1 MGAGEGRVGRAS
13 CVPSYNSSARKVNRR
28 RFMARRKP
36 PAPTLVSADDIELE
50 LYEAMRRGDIE
61 RLMGLWSDDDEICC
75 IHPGGARL
83 LGAAAIRAS
92 FEAMF
97 GNGTID
103 AEPHRVRRLE
113 SHSSAVHSVLERV
126 RVMTPEGE
134 QFAWVVATNVYLK
147 SAQGWRLVAH
157 HASPGTAV
165 EDQEAA
171 EAASTLH

>member
-1 MGAGEGRVGRAS
+1 
-13 CVPSYNSSARKVNRR
+13 
-28 RFMARRKP
+28 MARPKP

-50 LYEAMRRGDIE
+50 LYESMRKGDIE

-83 LGAAAIRAS
+83 VGAAAIRAS
-92 FEAMF
+92 FEAIF
-97 GNGTID
+97 GNGAID

-113 SHSSAVHSVLERV
+113 SHSSAVHSVLERIRV
-126 RVMTPEGE
+126 RSAKGE

-147 SAQGWRLVAH
+147 SADGWKLVAH

-165 EDQEAA
+165 EMQDTGEP
-171 EAASTLH
+171 ASTLH

>member
-1 MGAGEGRVGRAS
+1 
-13 CVPSYNSSARKVNRR
+13 
-28 RFMARRKP
+28 MARSKAS
-36 PAPTLVSADDIELE
+36 APLASPDETEQQF
-50 LYEAMRRGDIE
+50 YEALQRGDIE
-61 RLMGLWSDDDEICC
+61 RLMAVWSDDDEICC
-75 IHPGGARL
+75 VHPGGARL
-83 LGAAAIRAS
+83 LGVGAIRAS

-113 SHSSAVHSVLERV
+113 SHSSAVHSVLERI
-126 RVMTPEGE
+126 RVATPEGE

-157 HASPGTAV
+157 HASPGTAD
-165 EDQEAA
+165 EGQDSS

>member
-1 MGAGEGRVGRAS
+1 
-13 CVPSYNSSARKVNRR
+13 
-28 RFMARRKP
+28 MARPKP
-36 PAPTLVSADDIELE
+36 PAPTLASADDIELA
-50 LYEAMRRGDIE
+50 LYEAMRRGDID

-83 LGAAAIRAS
+83 VGAAAIRAS

-113 SHSSAVHSVLERV
+113 SHSSAVHSVLERI
-126 RVMTPEGE
+126 RVKGGEGE

-147 SAQGWRLVAH
+147 SSQGWRLVAH
-157 HASPGTAV
+157 HASPGTGV
-165 EDQEAA
+165 EIQDAPEAQ
-171 EAASTLH
+171 STLH